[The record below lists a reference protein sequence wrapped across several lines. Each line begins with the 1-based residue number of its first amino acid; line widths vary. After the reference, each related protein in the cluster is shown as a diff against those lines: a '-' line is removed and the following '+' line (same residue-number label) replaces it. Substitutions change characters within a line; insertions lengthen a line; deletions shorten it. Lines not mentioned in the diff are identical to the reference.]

1 MTKSEITNELM
12 EWSEEDTHFWGTIED
27 LIGIAEYGDW
37 AVEMTHN
44 VVHTLLKHM
53 NADGAATP
61 TDREDGE
68 GASA

>member
-12 EWSEEDTHFWGTIED
+12 EWNEGDTHFWGTIED

-37 AVEMTHN
+37 AVEMIHD
-44 VVHTLLKHM
+44 VVHILLEHER
-53 NADGAATP
+53 NSDG
-61 TDREDGE
+61 TDRKVGE